1 MLHLRFYSKHFACKG
16 CHERGEDFPRMGL
29 LIYRE
34 EDVQDWVDRG
44 RDSQYLASK
53 RVTQETVKHQSRM
66 FEGESGWVLSF
77 LYRVYLPEKKPIV
90 HPGEDTLCC

>member
-90 HPGEDTLCC
+90 HPGEDALCC